1 MILNTFMIE
10 EHVKKAL
17 EEDIGFSDISTDS
30 VCDESDK
37 MSVKLVSR
45 AEGVLCG
52 VEVFKTVFKVLNPDI
67 DVKVLLKDGSK
78 LKKRDIIATVKG
90 DARTIL
96 IGERTALNYVQRMSG
111 IATETRKYSD
121 LIKDYKAE
129 ITDTRKTT
137 PCFRL
142 FEKYAVSIGGARLH
156 RFNLSDCVMLKDN
169 HIALV
174 GSIEKAVEKVRE
186 KLSHTHKI
194 EVECDTI
201 EQVKQAVKSG
211 VEIIMLD
218 NMSIEEIKQ
227 GVKIIG
233 NKAIVEVSGNVS
245 LSTIENIAK
254 CGVDVISSSAI
265 VAKANPL
272 DLGLDV

>member
-10 EHVKKAL
+10 NHIKKAL
-17 EEDIGFSDISTDS
+17 EEDIGFSDITTDS
-30 VCDESDK
+30 ICTDNDRMK
-37 MSVKLVSR
+37 VKLVSR
-45 AEGVLCG
+45 VEGVLCG
-52 VEVFKTVFKVLNPDI
+52 VNVFSTVFKVLDPSI
-67 DVKVLLKDGSK
+67 KVEILMKDGSK
-78 LKKRDIIATVKG
+78 LRKGDIIATVEG
-90 DARTIL
+90 SARTVL

-111 IATETRKYSD
+111 IATETRKYAD
-121 LIKDYKAE
+121 LIKDCKAE

-174 GSIEKAVEKVRE
+174 GSLTAAVNKIRE

-201 EQVKQAVKSG
+201 EQVKEAVSTG
-211 VEIIMLD
+211 VDIIMLD
-218 NMSIEEIKQ
+218 NMTIEEIKE
-227 GVKIIG
+227 GVKLIDG
-233 NKAIVEVSGNVS
+233 KAIVEVSGNVS
-245 LSTIENIAK
+245 ISTVEDIAK

-272 DLGLDV
+272 DLGLDA